1 MSEIL
6 LKGMPF
12 DAYLET
18 YKIFEKTTQFMMEYL
33 KNWHGDAP
41 EQFQGDMR
49 ADHQTVV
56 DTYQFHRKF
65 AVIKQNYM
73 FEPLQ
78 RYISASMDILD
89 GEGDHVAIYTA
100 FFDFDGNCFDDQLT
114 T

>member
-6 LKGMPF
+6 LNGMPF
-12 DAYLET
+12 DDYLAKYE
-18 YKIFEKTTQFMMEYL
+18 IFEKTTQFMMEYL
-33 KNWHGDAP
+33 KNWYGDYP
-41 EQFQGDMR
+41 KNFQRTMR
-49 ADHQTVV
+49 AEHQTVV

-65 AVIKQNYM
+65 AAIKQNYM

-89 GEGDHVAIYTA
+89 GEGDYAAIYTA